1 MVKLQSL
8 WLEHGHTRL
17 AIMACVDE
25 PGGPRSVLC
34 SGQDHLLLIN
44 LCRVNSSS
52 QAGYGSALREAQ
64 IHSGFFL
71 MTCIERIESREELW
85 DTFGEWRVR

>member
-1 MVKLQSL
+1 
-8 WLEHGHTRL
+8 
-17 AIMACVDE
+17 MACVDE

-34 SGQDHLLLIN
+34 SGQDRLLLIN

-64 IHSGFFL
+64 SSFRFLPDGL
-71 MTCIERIESREELW
+71 MTCIERTESREELW